1 MHAITLSVGETQQV
15 TATPLDGQQQPI
27 PDAPATT
34 FTSEDSSR
42 VAVSADGTV
51 SAKSTTNGP
60 LRVFASL
67 QYAGTTRKDTVF
79 VQVTAAAPTVDALTI
94 APTDSAKLG
103 ATSSATVPHTVT
115 AVGGDTIRNVPVYY
129 WSENPQRAT
138 VNSTTGSVKGM
149 SPGKVKI
156 YASATV
162 YGVALVDSTELT
174 ITNPVSASPYYYNN
188 KWSLSSI
195 LLEPGGIID
204 FTNYSPNPIDV
215 VFSDPSKAEAVNPGD
230 PSGNIALFTSASN
243 PARRFTVPGT
253 YTFHTD
259 QGPGTVRVIVQAANV
274 GD

>member
-1 MHAITLSVGETQQV
+1 VGETQQI
-15 TATPLDGQQQPI
+15 TATPFDGQQQPI
-27 PDAPATT
+27 IDAPAAT
-34 FTSEDSSR
+34 FTSEDSTR
-42 VAVSADGTV
+42 VAVSADGTI

-60 LRVFASL
+60 LRIFASL
-67 QYAGTTRKDTVF
+67 QYTGTTRKDTVY
-79 VQVTAAAPTVDALTI
+79 VQVTSTAPTANALTI

-103 ATSSATVPHTVT
+103 ATSSATLPHTIT
-115 AVGGDTIRNVPVYY
+115 AVGGDTIRSVPVYY
-129 WSENPQRAT
+129 WSEDPQRAT
-138 VNSTTGSVKGM
+138 VNSTTGSVKGI

-162 YGVALVDSTELT
+162 YGVALIDSTELT

-204 FTNYSPNPIDV
+204 FTNYTSSPIDI

-230 PSGNIALFTSASN
+230 PSGNIAPFPSSSN

-259 QGPGTVRVIVQAANV
+259 QGPGTVRVIVQAANS